1 MGYFAA
7 VVVVGS
13 CWSDMCADI
22 QPCEHLRLWCFMWHF
37 PGTGEGYFSHAR
49 AKVMASQ
56 RSSESGRSLLRRKGR
71 NEMMAIKTNEEG
83 TRIPQ
88 QNNPS
93 LNPEIKSLFHTA
105 WFLFRLKSVT
115 FCLQQKQMMWGRGNY
130 EGGLR
135 NDNYRPCQHSSQT
148 AVK

>member
-1 MGYFAA
+1 
-7 VVVVGS
+7 
-13 CWSDMCADI
+13 
-22 QPCEHLRLWCFMWHF
+22 
-37 PGTGEGYFSHAR
+37 
-49 AKVMASQ
+49 MASQ

-105 WFLFRLKSVT
+105 
-115 FCLQQKQMMWGRGNY
+115 
-130 EGGLR
+130 
-135 NDNYRPCQHSSQT
+135 
-148 AVK
+148 